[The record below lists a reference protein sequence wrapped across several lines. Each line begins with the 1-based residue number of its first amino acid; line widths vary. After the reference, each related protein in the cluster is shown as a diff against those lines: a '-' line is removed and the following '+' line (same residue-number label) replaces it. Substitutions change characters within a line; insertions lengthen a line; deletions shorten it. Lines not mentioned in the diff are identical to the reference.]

1 MTKYLIFLLLVIP
14 SVASADAGV
23 SMDAIISFE
32 NTPLIA
38 FIGFALIAMEF
49 ILPTKGVLGLVG
61 IVLFVIGTFSLA
73 DATNPN
79 FRLSY
84 TEIIL
89 LNLLVVGT
97 CLFIGYRTI
106 RGYTLKNSAVTSWI
120 DQEATVIDWNENTK
134 RVELNGAVWNAVAND
149 LAIVFSAGQKV
160 IVISQD
166 NLILTVKAKGE

>member
-1 MTKYLIFLLLVIP
+1 
-14 SVASADAGV
+14 
-23 SMDAIISFE
+23 
-32 NTPLIA
+32 
-38 FIGFALIAMEF
+38 
-49 ILPTKGVLGLVG
+49 
-61 IVLFVIGTFSLA
+61 
-73 DATNPN
+73 
-79 FRLSY
+79 
-84 TEIIL
+84 
-89 LNLLVVGT
+89 VVGT